1 MIKEKAYAKINL
13 ALEVM
18 DEKDGYHMVNNLMM
32 PIDIYD
38 ELEFEKDNNIIRQ
51 YKDDLHTA
59 WISENADNVISEYGN
74 LITNLDAA
82 YEDLKEYQKKIDH
95 VVHDIITAD
104 SSISIG

>member
-38 ELEFEKDNNIIRQ
+38 
-51 YKDDLHTA
+51 
-59 WISENADNVISEYGN
+59 
-74 LITNLDAA
+74 
-82 YEDLKEYQKKIDH
+82 
-95 VVHDIITAD
+95 
-104 SSISIG
+104 